1 MDLHRK
7 EDMLVFRNKRSIL
20 MYAVV
25 GLAVIGLLSQ
35 LFTNPLSLIKNVLIM
50 LGVALAFF
58 AVLYFITQRIQ
69 NHSDDMK
76 KYKQADK
83 QSQSKYSRQTN
94 GQERKVIRPNKQ
106 QMNSKRNKHTPHLR
120 VIEGNKPKRNSRVNF

>member
-58 AVLYFITQRIQ
+58 AVLYFITQRKQ

-76 KYKQADK
+76 KYKQAIK
-83 QSQSKYSRQTN
+83 QFQSKYSQQTT
-94 GQERKVIRPNKQ
+94 GQERKVISSSQ
-106 QMNSKRNKHTPHLR
+106 QQSNSQRNKRAPHFR
-120 VIEGNKPKRNSRVNF
+120 FIEGNKPKRKTRANF